1 MTDPVFNHLV
11 VEGPIGVGKSRLARQ
26 LAERL
31 DAEVLLEQSTAN
43 PFLERFY
50 VNPREAALA
59 TQLHFMLERAE
70 EISRIRQSDL
80 FAPRYVSDF
89 LFAKDRLFASLNLDE
104 AELALYERIWS
115 VMAPQVS
122 PPDLVIYLQAPV
134 DVLQARLRRYGGAVE
149 SRLEEAYLERLAN
162 AYIDFFHDYDE
173 SPVLIVN
180 STGLDPLS
188 SEKHLE
194 LLIQEMRQIGQG
206 RHYFNPLSE

>member
-70 EISRIRQSDL
+70 ELGRIRQSDL

-134 DVLQARLRRYGGAVE
+134 DVLQARLRRYGGAIE

-188 SEKHLE
+188 SEQHLE
-194 LLIQEMRQIGQG
+194 LLIEEMRQIGQG

>member
-70 EISRIRQSDL
+70 EIGRIRQSDL

-194 LLIQEMRQIGQG
+194 LLIEEMRQIGQG